1 MNIFL
6 SIVLMGISCF
16 IIWKAGNSFDIA
28 SEYLG
33 RKMSAGVKGA
43 TINAIGSS
51 IPEFFTSILFLL
63 LHRDEQ
69 GFAGG
74 IGTSTGSAVFNA
86 IIIPAVVILVVSL
99 KLKNRIVISKK
110 VILRDGISLIIAEL
124 VLIYI
129 IGNGTLTRMHSLF
142 LMLLYAV
149 YLIVLFAGMKRNT
162 RISFDK
168 KIMVEHKSRLSTLMK
183 LDLRAFFIRDKPLN
197 SVNARVLLLIS
208 IFVIGAA
215 CFLLVYSCELLGEA
229 TNISLYFVS
238 IILTSAATSVPD
250 MVLSIKDAQN
260 GNYNDALSNA
270 FGSNVFDICFAIGFP
285 LFLFSLIY
293 NRPIQLSSQTI
304 QDIMPLQILLILFTL
319 ITIIIFL
326 IGHSLGRVTAY
337 VLLSMYGIFISF
349 IIFQSLHL
357 YPIKP
362 LIEALNQIEV
372 FIQNIL

>member
-16 IIWKAGNSFDIA
+16 IIWKAGGSFDTA

-43 TINAIGSS
+43 TINAVGSS
-51 IPEFFTSILFLL
+51 IPELFTSIFFLL

-99 KLKNRIVISKK
+99 KLKNCIVISKK
-110 VILRDGISLIIAEL
+110 VILRDGISLIIAEF

-129 IGNGTLTRMHSLF
+129 IGKGTLTRIHGLF

-149 YLIVLFAGMKRNT
+149 YLMVLFVGMKRNT
-162 RISFDK
+162 MVSADK
-168 KIMVEHKSRLSTLMK
+168 KIMVEHKNHLSALMR
-183 LDLRAFFIRDKPLN
+183 LDLRAVIIRDKPLN
-197 SVNARVLLLIS
+197 SLNAWALLLIS
-208 IFVIGAA
+208 ICVIGAA
-215 CFLLVYSCELLGEA
+215 CFLLVYSCELLGEE

-238 IILTSAATSVPD
+238 IILASAATSVPD
-250 MVLSIKDAQN
+250 MVLSVKDAQN

-285 LFLFSLIY
+285 LFLFTFIY
-293 NRPIQLSSQTI
+293 NKPIQLSSQTI
-304 QDIMPLQILLILFTL
+304 QDIMPLQVLLILFTL

-326 IGHSLGRVTAY
+326 MGRSLGRAKAY
-337 VLLSMYGIFISF
+337 ILLFMYGIFINF

-362 LIEALNQIEV
+362 LIESLNQIRV

>member
-6 SIVLMGISCF
+6 SILLMGISCF
-16 IIWKAGNSFDIA
+16 IIWKAGGSFDIA

-43 TINAIGSS
+43 TINAVGSS
-51 IPEFFTSILFLL
+51 IPELFTSILFLL

-86 IIIPAVVILVVSL
+86 IIIPAVVILAVSL
-99 KLKNRIVISKK
+99 KLKSRIVISKK

-124 VLIYI
+124 ILIYI
-129 IGNGTLTRMHSLF
+129 ISKGTLTRMHGLF
-142 LMLLYAV
+142 LMLLYAA
-149 YLIVLFAGMKRNT
+149 YLMVLFVGMKRNT
-162 RISFDK
+162 MVSADK
-168 KIMVEHKSRLSTLMK
+168 KIMVEHKNRLSALIK
-183 LDLRAFFIRDKPLN
+183 LDLRSVLIGDKPLN
-197 SVNARVLLLIS
+197 SLNARALLLIS

-238 IILTSAATSVPD
+238 IILASAATSVPD

-285 LFLFSLIY
+285 LFLFTFIY
-293 NRPIQLSSQTI
+293 NKPIQLSSQTI
-304 QDIMPLQILLILFTL
+304 QDIIPLQVLLILFTI

-326 IGHSLGRVTAY
+326 IGRSLGRVKAY
-337 VLLSMYGIFISF
+337 ILLFMYGIFISF
-349 IIFQSLHL
+349 IIFQSLNL

-362 LIEALNQIEV
+362 LIEALNQIRV

>member
-326 IGHSLGRVTAY
+326 ISNFK
-337 VLLSMYGIFISF
+337 LLPSQKIKI
-349 IIFQSLHL
+349 LHTH
-357 YPIKP
+357 
-362 LIEALNQIEV
+362 
-372 FIQNIL
+372 